1 MPKISQVKRKL
12 RRRASDHGRFTLWH
26 NGHQATLLGRFTLW
40 HNGRRHLNSLFQ
52 APRWSGP
59 LNWESAKTKIK
70 RKETGA
76 SRGGLFAC
84 PLLSRLP
91 HYLRAWNR
99 LSATQL
105 SRFTLWHNGRRAK
118 QPGFIGACT
127 RSHTH
132 FPNTVTNHAEKYEGL
147 IQSKILLRLLMYSTA
162 NDPQPQMIPRLQM
175 ISKMDR
181 KWSSTASD
189 P

>member
-1 MPKISQVKRKL
+1 MFVCPVPKISQVMIKRC
-12 RRRASDHGRFTLWH
+12 RQASHLGRFTLWH
-26 NGHQATLLGRFTLW
+26 NGRPARFNLWRNGRRATQLGRFTLW
-40 HNGRRHLNSLFQ
+40 HNGRRQLNSLFQ
-52 APRWSGP
+52 APRFSGP

-76 SRGGLFAC
+76 SRDGLFAF

-99 LSATQL
+99 LSAPQL
-105 SRFTLWHNGRRAK
+105 SRFILWRNGRRAK
-118 QPGFIGACT
+118 QPGFIGACI

-147 IQSKILLRLLMYSTA
+147 IQSKIWLRVLNALEDST
-162 NDPQPQMIPRLQM
+162 NT
-175 ISKMDR
+175 DR
-181 KWSSTASD
+181 
-189 P
+189 